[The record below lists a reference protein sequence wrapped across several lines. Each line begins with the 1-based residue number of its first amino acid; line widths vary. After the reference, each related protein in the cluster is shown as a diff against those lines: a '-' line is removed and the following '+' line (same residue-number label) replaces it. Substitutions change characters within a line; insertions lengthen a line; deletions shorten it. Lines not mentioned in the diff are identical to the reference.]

1 MEVNDS
7 LVNIKS
13 RISCASIHRGHHRQ
27 TSLCKLVLLIL
38 DELRVQLMAI
48 FIFDLRVAQVKLVKL
63 FVVMNSKLAHM
74 VFNCIDFLET
84 WHSPEVLNLSSIVI
98 IELDLM
104 LNFFLRIGSE
114 LVFTVLGSWQFVH
127 H

>member
-1 MEVNDS
+1 
-7 LVNIKS
+7 
-13 RISCASIHRGHHRQ
+13 
-27 TSLCKLVLLIL
+27 
-38 DELRVQLMAI
+38 MAI